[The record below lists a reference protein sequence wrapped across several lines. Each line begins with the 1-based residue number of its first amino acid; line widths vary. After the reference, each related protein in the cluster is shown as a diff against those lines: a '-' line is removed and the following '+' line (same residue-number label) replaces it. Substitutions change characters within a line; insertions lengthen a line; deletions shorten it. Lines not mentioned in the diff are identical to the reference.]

1 MRATVSRQVRWNV
14 AGKFMICLRSLHK
27 TTTWLLLYCFATQK
41 MHSYGSKGD
50 PFINSHFST
59 SSSSRNSPSRQ
70 SISNR
75 RSTASL
81 RPPSAIP
88 NVVDDEPPNGRHHS
102 LAHELAVALMPEPSS
117 GSKLLADEFGIEFD
131 EGAEGIDDPVDHR
144 ELEPGVHFVVDD
156 DADVPSLAD
165 GLASH
170 SGATSFREASPE
182 ASDSYPDYDP
192 VFESPTFVRTRPK
205 QQKPEQDAMQVLS
218 QNLESTDKFL
228 NHLRKL
234 DTDGTS
240 QQPAL
245 ERIAS
250 DVIRRMNESVRDRE
264 SQLRELL
271 EYEREF
277 RKIAGEV
284 GGSDVLGR
292 LDELPDVDDF
302 SESHSTQE
310 VQRGDARHL
319 DPVEEEQPISPHNLS
334 HSHDWELDPDRR
346 LGDEDDDDEP
356 VRSPIKDAFPAPP
369 PINGPPT
376 PAKTIPQLAHLRSFT
391 TSLVTSLSTISE
403 QAQVNGAATTDAG
416 RKIRSL
422 KNKIGGWRMDWD
434 NAERSRIRIDR
445 WEAGII
451 DGDENDAIS
460 TPTKMAGMKRIDGR
474 KIVQEHLLAFE
485 LALADAALK
494 TQAIMAR

>member
-1 MRATVSRQVRWNV
+1 MP
-14 AGKFMICLRSLHK
+14 
-27 TTTWLLLYCFATQK
+27 
-41 MHSYGSKGD
+41 SYGSKGD
-50 PFINSHFST
+50 PFINSHFLTPST
-59 SSSSRNSPSRQ
+59 SSSSRTSPSRQ

-81 RPPSAIP
+81 RAPSAIP
-88 NVVDDEPPNGRHHS
+88 NVVDDDPPNGRHHS

-131 EGAEGIDDPVDHR
+131 EGAEGIDDAVDHG
-144 ELEPGVHFVVDD
+144 ELEPGVHLVVDD
-156 DADVPSLAD
+156 ADASSLANE
-165 GLASH
+165 LASH
-170 SGATSFREASPE
+170 SGATSFHEASPE
-182 ASDSYPDYDP
+182 VSDSYPDYDP
-192 VFESPTFVRTRPK
+192 VFESPTFARTRPK

-319 DPVEEEQPISPHNLS
+319 DPVEEEPMSPHNLS
-334 HSHDWELDPDRR
+334 HSHDWELDPNRR

-356 VRSPIKDAFPAPP
+356 VISPVKVAFPAPP
-369 PINGPPT
+369 PLNGPPT

-451 DGDENDAIS
+451 DGDGNDAIS